1 MTDSILGDQI
11 VHRIDVHFDISS
23 TEDMNSFIGRTAH
36 INMLTHECLFK
47 LINEA
52 IPTLFDVKVV

>member
-1 MTDSILGDQI
+1 MNNILGEQI
-11 VHRIDVHFDISS
+11 VHRIDILFDINT

-52 IPTLFDVKVV
+52 VPTLFDPRMV